1 MSLGHL
7 VVIFILRH
15 HWQSEI
21 DCRGGNECISKF
33 DGSMYAIAAT
43 IENEAGQAVMTDS
56 LMGSGTIVRANAKV
70 PARFPRDALSAAT
83 RHQVQVRQ
91 LSPLTR

>member
-43 IENEAGQAVMTDS
+43 IENEAGPSRHDGLADGQWNNRTS
-56 LMGSGTIVRANAKV
+56 QCQGS
-70 PARFPRDALSAAT
+70 
-83 RHQVQVRQ
+83 
-91 LSPLTR
+91 SPLPSRRVVRSNQDTKFKFANCHH